1 MHAPPQHSDSKCLLG
16 VEFDPATHCL
26 HRSTSAKPLSHFG
39 TVSTTFLP
47 MRDGYGSDIFL
58 YLDCCTAA
66 FRTKCKPWVSND
78 VLAVPAAYA
87 GIMDSLE
94 EKELLGKLHQ
104 KPRQVTDPLLH
115 APETKREAVAS
126 SLGVAMKDTN
136 NSDSKQANNS
146 DSKQDQ
152 ANADPSESI
161 DPVLK
166 VGNRV
171 ILDKQSTQTKATI
184 FGATHKTNVDG
195 TAGTES
201 LPGGHNVTLFPNS
214 NFEVVMVNET
224 SVSLKPVASFWQTIA
239 SVAKTTKTT
248 GDADVVAQISSF
260 AEAYNSGAHCFATG
274 AHCLQHS
281 CTPHSPK
288 LETPTTQRS
297 LQAPHPPPALSWM
310 CWLQP

>member
-1 MHAPPQHSDSKCLLG
+1 
-16 VEFDPATHCL
+16 
-26 HRSTSAKPLSHFG
+26 
-39 TVSTTFLP
+39 

-66 FRTKCKPWVSND
+66 FRTKCKLWVSND

-94 EKELLGKLHQ
+94 ERKLIDKMHQ
-104 KPRQVTDPLLH
+104 KPRQVSDPSSH
-115 APETKREAVAS
+115 AP
-126 SLGVAMKDTN
+126 G

-195 TAGTES
+195 TAGTEA

-239 SVAKTTKTT
+239 SVAKTSKTT
-248 GDADVVAQISSF
+248 GDADVMAQISSF

-274 AHCLQHS
+274 LLDSAC
-281 CTPHSPK
+281 C
-288 LETPTTQRS
+288 
-297 LQAPHPPPALSWM
+297 
-310 CWLQP
+310 CC